1 MRRGVECAISVRPS
15 GLNVTKMDAIY
26 LIADTTPPRLIVS
39 LCSVNETIFARG
51 NSRGSLGLRKFG
63 GRGVKKNVR
72 PGDDYRK
79 N

>member
-1 MRRGVECAISVRPS
+1 MRRGVECAISVGPL
-15 GLNVTKMDAIY
+15 GFDTTKMNVIY
-26 LIADTTPPRLIVS
+26 LIAETTPPRLIVS